1 MRIEMLMRSA
11 LERKIQVSDIIALD
25 VSKRH
30 SYCVYYKGGNCVT
43 EFDFQHNKPGFE
55 RLYATVKCADNPTVY
70 FEATGIYS
78 RPIERFCRDLK
89 IQYVMLNPLELHLKT
104 ESLRRTKT
112 DKKDAHR
119 IAMSA
124 CDNSY
129 RLTCFQKPI
138 YIRLRELCRFYE
150 RLEKSV
156 KSNKVKLNM
165 ELQQTFP
172 EIEDVFSTK
181 LSNLSLNIMGRFS
194 HPDMLSGFS
203 RTQLKNIVIKCTG
216 KYFSKKAALKY
227 ANKLLDAAK
236 ISRPAASADDPQIE
250 EVKFLIDEL
259 LLEISKRDEIKKQ
272 IIDLCKDLP
281 EFDIITSFPGI
292 GDLSAALLIGEL
304 GEITRFDNANQ
315 LNAYIGIDLMRY
327 QSGKT
332 LMTDHINRRGN
343 AYARAIMY
351 MIVDNMISTQAS
363 APNHIVDYYYKL
375 KKRPVLKLDMVAR
388 VACMNK
394 TLKCLFSMIKNRT
407 KYNYKYMDSRS
418 KEMH

>member
-1 MRIEMLMRSA
+1 M
-11 LERKIQVSDIIALD
+11 SDIIALD

-30 SYCVYYKGGNCVT
+30 SYCVYYKGDKCIT

-55 RLYATVKCADNPTVY
+55 RLYATVKCADDPTVY

-89 IQYVMLNPLELHLKT
+89 IQYAMLNPLELHLKT
-104 ESLRRTKT
+104 ESLRRIKT

-119 IAMSA
+119 IAMSVY
-124 CDNSY
+124 DNSY

-150 RLEKSV
+150 RLEGVV
-156 KSNKVKLNM
+156 KTNKVKLDM

-172 EIEDVFSTK
+172 ELEDVFSTK
-181 LSNLSLNIMGRFS
+181 LSNLSLSVIKQFS
-194 HPDMLSGFS
+194 HPNMLSEFS
-203 RTQLKNIVIKCTG
+203 KTQLKNFIIKST
-216 KYFSKKAALKY
+216 KKHLSKDGALNY
-227 ANKLLDAAK
+227 VNKLLDASK
-236 ISRPAASADDPQIE
+236 IRRPAARVDDPQTDE
-250 EVKFLIDEL
+250 AKFLVDEL
-259 LLEISKRDEIKKQ
+259 FLEISERDKTQKQ
-272 IIDLCKDLP
+272 IIDLSKELH

-292 GDLSAALLIGEL
+292 GDLTAALFMGEM
-304 GEITRFDNANQ
+304 GDITRFDNANQ

-332 LMTDHINRRGN
+332 LMGDRINRRGN
-343 AYARAIMY
+343 AHARAVMY
-351 MIVDNMISTQAS
+351 MIVDNMITTQNS
-363 APNHIVDYYYKL
+363 APNRIVDYYYKL
-375 KKRPVLKLDMVAR
+375 KRRPAFKQDMVAR

-394 TLKCLFSMIKNRT
+394 TLKYLFSMIKNGT
-407 KYNYKYMDSRS
+407 KYDYKYMDSRS